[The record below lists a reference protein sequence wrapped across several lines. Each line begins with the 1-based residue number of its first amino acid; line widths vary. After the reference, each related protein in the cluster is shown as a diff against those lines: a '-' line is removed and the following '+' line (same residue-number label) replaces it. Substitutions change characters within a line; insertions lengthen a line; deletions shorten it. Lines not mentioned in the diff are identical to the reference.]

1 MGKRNFWAL
10 MLALFLW
17 GGCAWAFS
25 ATPLQVGVYQNM
37 PLLGYDGDGKAKG
50 LFAEL
55 LEEVARR
62 EGWDLI
68 YVPGSLAESL
78 QRLEAG
84 SLDLVPTVAYS
95 AERAERFVFGEETVF
110 ASWGQIVAPEGA
122 EIETILDLDGK
133 RVAVVKKNIHYDGPQ
148 GLLRMAERFA
158 LRLSFVECDDFPD
171 VLRAVRDGQADAGL
185 LGRLE
190 TLAGDDL
197 GHLRKTSVLLSP
209 VSIRVAFAKKIDP
222 ALVRAFDDAL
232 REWKQSEDSVY
243 QQVLARWV
251 GGERRS
257 LLPEWLPTAL
267 RIMGVGL
274 VLLLVVTVFSRLQ
287 VRRGLREVSQK
298 NRQLVSEIDERRQAQ
313 DDLHWELK
321 VNRAV
326 AELSRLLLHSSALEE
341 ITHVILD
348 EAKSLADSPHGFV
361 GFIDPRSGAM
371 VCPTMTRDIWDACQ
385 VPDKKFVFHSFHG
398 LWGWILKE
406 RRPILCNDPKTD
418 FRSTGIPAGHVGI
431 RRFIGVPAL
440 ADGHL
445 LGIIALANADRE
457 YHAKDLELLERLA
470 SMYALAIRTMR
481 ATQAMRE
488 SEARFRAIFECSGV
502 GIATLTPEGRF
513 LQVNPAYC
521 RFLGYSA
528 EEILHKSVDEVT
540 HSEDLAATRS
550 HYQDVRQ
557 GKKHFFA
564 YDKRFVHRSGRDVW
578 GAVTVAWL
586 LDEEGRP
593 EYAVGMVQDITERKL
608 AELRLAENEERF
620 KHLAHHDSLTGL
632 PNRLLFA
639 DRLQHAMKRA
649 RRSGALLALLFFDL
663 DRFKAIND
671 THGHEGGDEV
681 LRAVA
686 DRLTALVRDADT
698 VARFGG
704 DEFIILMEDVT
715 ETADVERLA
724 GKVLVGLAQP
734 LTVGEQTL
742 TVTTSIGISLFPRD
756 GAEAETLIKRADDAM
771 FRAKQ
776 QGRNLFVFHDEA
788 PLARVAGP

>member
-1 MGKRNFWAL
+1 MGKRNFLVLTSAL
-10 MLALFLW
+10 LFW
-17 GGCAWAFS
+17 CWCACAFA
-25 ATPLQVGVYQNM
+25 ATPLRVGVYQNM
-37 PLLGYDGDGKAKG
+37 PLLGYDMKG
-50 LFAEL
+50 RAQGFFAEL

-62 EGWDLI
+62 EGWDLT
-68 YVPGSLAESL
+68 YVPGSLEESL
-78 QRLEAG
+78 RRLETG

-95 AERAERFVFGEETVF
+95 PERGERFAFGDETVF
-110 ASWGQIVAPEGA
+110 ASWGQIVAPDGA

-133 RVAVVKKNIHYDGPQ
+133 RVAVVRQNIHYDGPQ
-148 GLLRMAERFA
+148 GLLRTAERFA
-158 LRLSFVECDDFPD
+158 LRLHFVECDDFPG

-190 TLAGDDL
+190 ALAGDDL
-197 GHLRKTSVLLSP
+197 AHLRKTSVLLSP

-232 REWKQSEDSVY
+232 REWKQSRDSIY
-243 QQVLARWV
+243 QQALARWV
-251 GGERRS
+251 GGESRS

-274 VLLLVVTVFSRLQ
+274 VLLFVVTAFSRLQ

-313 DDLHWELK
+313 DDLQWELK

-326 AELSRLLLHSSALEE
+326 AELSRLLLRSSALDE
-341 ITHVILD
+341 IAHVILD
-348 EAKSLADSPHGFV
+348 EAKTLTDSPHGFV
-361 GFIDPRSGAM
+361 GFIDPRTGAM
-371 VCPTMTRDIWDACQ
+371 VCPTMTRDIWEACQ

-406 RRPILCNDPKTD
+406 RQPILCNEPATD
-418 FRSTGIPAGHVGI
+418 YRSTGIPGGHVAI
-431 RRFIGVPAL
+431 RRFVGVPAL
-440 ADGHL
+440 ADGRL
-445 LGIIALANADRE
+445 LGIIALANAERD

-488 SEARFRAIFECSGV
+488 SEARFRAIFELSGV

-521 RFLGYSA
+521 RFLGYSP
-528 EEILHKSVDEVT
+528 EEILGMRVEDVT
-540 HSEDLAATRS
+540 HPEDLAVTQS
-550 HYQDVRQ
+550 HYEEVRQ

-564 YDKRFVHRSGRDVW
+564 YDKRFVHRSGRDLW

-620 KHLAHHDSLTGL
+620 KHLAHHDNLTGL

-639 DRLQHAMKRA
+639 DRLQHAMSRA

-663 DRFKAIND
+663 DRFKTIND
-671 THGHEGGDEV
+671 SHGHEAGDEV
-681 LRAVA
+681 LQAVA
-686 DRLTALVRDADT
+686 QRLTALVRDADT

-704 DEFIILMEDVT
+704 DEFIILMEDVA

-734 LTVGEQTL
+734 LTVGDQTL
-742 TVTTSIGISLFPRD
+742 TVTTSIGISIFPRD

-788 PLARVAGP
+788 ATARVAGP

>member
-10 MLALFLW
+10 VVALFLW
-17 GGCAWAFS
+17 GGCACAFA
-25 ATPLQVGVYQNM
+25 ATPLRVGVYQNM
-37 PLLGYDGDGKAKG
+37 PLLGYDTDGKAKG

-62 EGWDLI
+62 EGWELT
-68 YVPGSLAESL
+68 YLPGSLAESL
-78 QRLEAG
+78 RRLEVG
-84 SLDLVPTVAYS
+84 SLDLVPTVAFS
-95 AERAERFVFGEETVF
+95 AERAEHFAFGEETVF

-122 EIETILDLDGK
+122 GIETILDLDGK

-148 GLLRMAERFA
+148 GLLRTAEKFA
-158 LRLSFVECDDFPD
+158 LRLSFVECDDFPG
-171 VLRAVRDGQADAGL
+171 VLRAVRDGHADAGL

-190 TLAGDDL
+190 GLAGDDL
-197 GHLRKTSVLLSP
+197 AHLRKTSVLLSP
-209 VSIRVAFAKKIDP
+209 VSIRVAFAKKGDP
-222 ALVRAFDDAL
+222 ALVRAFDASL
-232 REWKQSEDSVY
+232 REWKQSEDSIY
-243 QQVLARWV
+243 QQALARWV
-251 GGERRS
+251 GGEKRS
-257 LLPEWLPTAL
+257 ILPEWLPTAL
-267 RIMGVGL
+267 RVMGGGL
-274 VLLLVVTVFSRLQ
+274 ALLVVVTVFSRVQ
-287 VRRGLREVSQK
+287 VRRGLREISQK
-298 NRQLVSEIDERRQAQ
+298 NHQLETEIDERRQAQ
-313 DDLHWELK
+313 NDLQWELK

-326 AELSRLLLHSSALEE
+326 AELSRLLLHSSALDE
-341 ITHVILD
+341 ITHVILE
-348 EAKSLADSPHGFV
+348 EAKSLTDSPHGFV

-371 VCPTMTRDIWDACQ
+371 VCPTMTRDIWEACQ

-406 RRPILCNDPKTD
+406 RQPILCNDPTTD
-418 FRSTGIPAGHVGI
+418 YRSTGIPGGHVAI
-431 RRFIGVPAL
+431 RRFVGVPAL
-440 ADGHL
+440 ADGRL
-445 LGIIALANADRE
+445 LGIIALANAERD

-488 SEARFRAIFECSGV
+488 SEARFRAIFELSGV
-502 GIATLTPEGRF
+502 GIATLSPEGHF

-528 EEILHKSVDEVT
+528 EEILHKSVEDVT
-540 HSEDLAATRS
+540 HPEDLAVTRTL
-550 HYQDVRQ
+550 YEEVRQ
-557 GKKHFFA
+557 GKRDFFA
-564 YDKRFVHRSGRDVW
+564 YDKRFVHRSGRDIW

-620 KHLAHHDSLTGL
+620 KHLAHHDNLTGL

-639 DRLQHAMKRA
+639 DRLHHAMSRA

-686 DRLTALVRDADT
+686 QRLTGLVRDADT

-715 ETADVERLA
+715 ETTDVEHLA
-724 GKVLVGLAQP
+724 GKVLAGLAQP
-734 LTVGEQTL
+734 LPLGDQTL
-742 TVTTSIGISLFPRD
+742 TVTTSIGISIFPRD
-756 GAEAETLIKRADDAM
+756 GADADTLIKRADDAM

-776 QGRNLFVFHDEA
+776 EGRNLFVFHDET